1 MDKPVILVVED
12 NEIQRKVIKLLASE
26 YGFDAVL
33 ASNCAEAC
41 DAYAVGG
48 DIYKLILMDIGLP
61 DLDGVQCAARLRKM
75 ENSEKKKIP
84 MVAMTG
90 YSGEQDRARFL
101 KKGFDDLLIKPFSST
116 EFRLMVEKWTA
127 PNFNVR
133 PMRAEASEAE
143 SSSG

>member
-12 NEIQRKVIKLLASE
+12 NEIQRKVIKLLANE

-33 ASNCAEAC
+33 AGSAAEAC
-41 DAYAVGG
+41 DAFAVGG
-48 DIYKLILMDIGLP
+48 DIYKLVLMDIGLP
-61 DLDGVQCAARLRKM
+61 DADGVQCAMQLRKI

-90 YSGEQDRARFL
+90 YSSEQDRARFL

-116 EFRLMVEKWTA
+116 EFKEMVIRWTA
-127 PNFNVR
+127 PNFNVFK
-133 PMRAEASEAE
+133 MHSEDAE
-143 SSSG
+143 SNSG